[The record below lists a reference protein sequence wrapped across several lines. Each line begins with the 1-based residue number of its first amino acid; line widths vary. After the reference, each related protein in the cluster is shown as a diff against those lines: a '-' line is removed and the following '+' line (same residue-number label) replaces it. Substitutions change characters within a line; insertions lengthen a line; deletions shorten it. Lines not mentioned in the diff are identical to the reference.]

1 MLNYLKRKKIKI
13 GILGGSFDPPHK
25 GHLAITNIA
34 IKKLNLDLVIW
45 LLTKKNPFKKKPYFS
60 IKKRIKLSK
69 TITKKRERKINIEY
83 LDNIIDSS
91 HTYDLL
97 NFIKKFNSNLNIFF
111 LMGADSFVN
120 FHKWYKWKKIPKIAK
135 IIIFD
140 RETYS
145 ITAMNS
151 IASKKLK
158 KKEWDFIQF
167 KKINFSSSKIKK
179 I

>member
-1 MLNYLKRKKIKI
+1 MLNYLKRKNIKI

-45 LLTKKNPFKKKPYFS
+45 LVTKKNPFKKKPYFS

-69 TITKKRERKINIEY
+69 TITKKRGKKINIEY

-111 LMGADSFVN
+111 
-120 FHKWYKWKKIPKIAK
+120 
-135 IIIFD
+135 FD
-140 RETYS
+140 GRR
-145 ITAMNS
+145 
-151 IASKKLK
+151 
-158 KKEWDFIQF
+158 
-167 KKINFSSSKIKK
+167 
-179 I
+179 

>member
-1 MLNYLKRKKIKI
+1 
-13 GILGGSFDPPHK
+13 
-25 GHLAITNIA
+25 
-34 IKKLNLDLVIW
+34 
-45 LLTKKNPFKKKPYFS
+45 
-60 IKKRIKLSK
+60 
-69 TITKKRERKINIEY
+69 
-83 LDNIIDSS
+83 
-91 HTYDLL
+91 
-97 NFIKKFNSNLNIFF
+97 
-111 LMGADSFVN
+111 MGADSFVN